1 MNRSWSDASA
11 YCFQRNGG
19 LAHSTHSKLIVM
31 SPILSS
37 NELVWIGLGWVEQRL
52 QWMTHIPHEEETN
65 ITNILVDFEE
75 TLLEDKT
82 PLTVTWLGKIAC
94 EIFCFSTG
102 KPYRSKE
109 IVLSLPQFLTLQIDF
124 TFSRQFVSLP
134 ETKLYFTNEMLNG
147 LKNQTKSQ
155 AIPIYYTE
163 LPQIIPH
170 ARNKAIDTFRFCAH
184 LGPLNFLSC
193 MTPFHDHKKHCVR
206 IIHPQQFSKSITQCT
221 AGYQNDQLDASWDL
235 STWIKFSLD
244 WLDENKNLEEYSALK
259 FNELWLPA
267 QRRTTLGSLWPVWP
281 WNITTLSLQENSWG
295 DEMKSI
301 VIRLGLHADWSR
313 LNASLSCLALDT
325 ETKSVKSVSCQ
336 KVLPMICVRP
346 KMKWNPSIFH
356 ESNRN
361 FALRAQCPFGWL
373 TSTLISERNFCYKIF
388 NNSEIKFTFDEAEAE
403 CNKQDARLAIA
414 SQPSALAVLLNIFAF
429 EELTQTSDFWIGLK
443 KSDKGFKWTD
453 QSYWVYEKE
462 IEHDFDGKA
471 SLDNNAYGVSFI
483 VLPEIA
489 NEIPQSPTIKW
500 KVWPK
505 EPRLNSFICQK
516 EIFPQ
521 REAVLQIRLDD
532 TFRPEVVR
540 KLLEPFHKNQ
550 SEMNKTLSDLVSS
563 KLVCFFDNY
572 VNYVST
578 EKLTPRNPAII
589 NYKIIEGE
597 IPGILGWRAAEIS
610 CETWDDWSPEP
621 MRASWMMSD
630 NPNGAVSF
638 SSLIVWLRHRTVK
651 YSSEIHDATFKVS
664 NSHREAFKHTL
675 NETFVREFVKL
686 HPRYSYRVMAAPE
699 PVAFESEFFLTSN
712 CLSIKFWETIRQNIS
727 GWNPIV
733 AELDLLGETLK
744 KCVNYMN
751 EDGREDSISDFVTI
765 VQEIH
770 DLNTDTLIG
779 AQQTKT
785 DSIEN
790 STSHRFPVE
799 SQFIAAGSWDRV
811 DNDTDII
818 GFSVATKKNS
828 IVRTSVLSLYPTSE
842 EMEQYNTVVLLPFQH
857 ISEKE
862 KVTFIAYPDA
872 RNNDASAAS
881 EKFASKVFMADKWQ
895 PDRWSQSKDLY
906 TGNGG
911 MVQVHLNPT
920 PPRLQKPIK
929 ILFRPKFPTT
939 EDKSQ
944 LLRCVFWNE
953 QMNSGYGGWSTDGCW
968 YNGTDQNGMEV
979 CLCHHLSTFTLLVS
993 RSEKELQ
1000 DTDHGK
1006 VLTIITLIGSSA
1018 SILGLSLILATFIF
1032 FPPWRKSLGH
1042 KILFQFSSALIFLL
1056 LTFTLGVGY
1065 TENVIV
1071 CQIVAIFLH
1080 YFLLSGFCWMTV
1092 EAYHQYHRFVK
1103 VFGTYMPRFLLKASI
1118 FWHGVYRSFP
1128 VASVLFYDVDSYSGS
1143 EGYCWSII
1151 AAGRGLR
1158 TNQSESK
1165 QTKDKLWASFLNF
1178 ILLGLTWIFGFL
1190 AIGATNAVI
1199 FSYLFCVTS
1208 SLQGFIIFVLYV
1220 GRDPSTRKMWLELF
1234 GVGKSEIRTVE
1245 PKTKSSTVSKTTG
1258 NSESSCSTTVATGN
1272 GLSCNEV
1279 QYVEVVP
1286 FKIEV
1291 RQAQL
1296 EATTN
1301 FD

>member
-1 MNRSWSDASA
+1 M
-11 YCFQRNGG
+11 
-19 LAHSTHSKLIVM
+19 
-31 SPILSS
+31 
-37 NELVWIGLGWVEQRL
+37 
-52 QWMTHIPHEEETN
+52 
-65 ITNILVDFEE
+65 
-75 TLLEDKT
+75 
-82 PLTVTWLGKIAC
+82 
-94 EIFCFSTG
+94 
-102 KPYRSKE
+102 
-109 IVLSLPQFLTLQIDF
+109 
-124 TFSRQFVSLP
+124 
-134 ETKLYFTNEMLNG
+134 
-147 LKNQTKSQ
+147 
-155 AIPIYYTE
+155 
-163 LPQIIPH
+163 
-170 ARNKAIDTFRFCAH
+170 
-184 LGPLNFLSC
+184 
-193 MTPFHDHKKHCVR
+193 
-206 IIHPQQFSKSITQCT
+206 
-221 AGYQNDQLDASWDL
+221 
-235 STWIKFSLD
+235 
-244 WLDENKNLEEYSALK
+244 
-259 FNELWLPA
+259 
-267 QRRTTLGSLWPVWP
+267 
-281 WNITTLSLQENSWG
+281 
-295 DEMKSI
+295 
-301 VIRLGLHADWSR
+301 
-313 LNASLSCLALDT
+313 
-325 ETKSVKSVSCQ
+325 
-336 KVLPMICVRP
+336 
-346 KMKWNPSIFH
+346 
-356 ESNRN
+356 
-361 FALRAQCPFGWL
+361 
-373 TSTLISERNFCYKIF
+373 
-388 NNSEIKFTFDEAEAE
+388 
-403 CNKQDARLAIA
+403 
-414 SQPSALAVLLNIFAF
+414 
-429 EELTQTSDFWIGLK
+429 
-443 KSDKGFKWTD
+443 
-453 QSYWVYEKE
+453 
-462 IEHDFDGKA
+462 
-471 SLDNNAYGVSFI
+471 
-483 VLPEIA
+483 
-489 NEIPQSPTIKW
+489 
-500 KVWPK
+500 
-505 EPRLNSFICQK
+505 
-516 EIFPQ
+516 
-521 REAVLQIRLDD
+521 
-532 TFRPEVVR
+532 
-540 KLLEPFHKNQ
+540 
-550 SEMNKTLSDLVSS
+550 
-563 KLVCFFDNY
+563 
-572 VNYVST
+572 
-578 EKLTPRNPAII
+578 
-589 NYKIIEGE
+589 
-597 IPGILGWRAAEIS
+597 
-610 CETWDDWSPEP
+610 
-621 MRASWMMSD
+621 
-630 NPNGAVSF
+630 
-638 SSLIVWLRHRTVK
+638 
-651 YSSEIHDATFKVS
+651 
-664 NSHREAFKHTL
+664 
-675 NETFVREFVKL
+675 
-686 HPRYSYRVMAAPE
+686 
-699 PVAFESEFFLTSN
+699 
-712 CLSIKFWETIRQNIS
+712 
-727 GWNPIV
+727 
-733 AELDLLGETLK
+733 
-744 KCVNYMN
+744 
-751 EDGREDSISDFVTI
+751 
-765 VQEIH
+765 
-770 DLNTDTLIG
+770 NTDTLIG
-779 AQQTKT
+779 AQQTSPFSSNLAQATEKILATISKT

-872 RNNDASAAS
+872 RIIDASAAS

-968 YNGTDQNGMEV
+968 YNGTDQNGMEI

-1118 FWHGVYRSFP
+1118 FAWGLPIIP

-1143 EGYCWSII
+1143 EGYCWLCPIPFYSAVLGPVAFLMIINLVIFVLVVRSII